1 MGRKKYPPL
10 RQSTTQTIKLEIHF
24 QQSWSHNSKFGIWH
38 VNINKQQNWDLK
50 LLLSTFWC
58 PVILP
63 VNLSLKKTYVEGLLA
78 LELIVQLLK
87 NISPNLTVT
96 HWIPHKLEF
105 AAHDAVKHVTVGVIF
120 TKLMTFKLQKPA
132 ANIRITSMGQGHF
145 LPWDLQM
152 WVKESE
158 VMLSVSKTNYNR
170 NLTIW
175 SKICIYFLK
184 LAAFWAVAFWH
195 NFILNMEVK

>member
-1 MGRKKYPPL
+1 MKGQQYALHVPPASWN
-10 RQSTTQTIKLEIHF
+10 QSTTQTIKLEIHF
-24 QQSWSHNSKFGIWH
+24 QQSWFHNSKCDIDKSTCTSVSLW
-38 VNINKQQNWDLK
+38 KQLN
-50 LLLSTFWC
+50 
-58 PVILP
+58 
-63 VNLSLKKTYVEGLLA
+63 
-78 LELIVQLLK
+78 K

-96 HWIPHKLEF
+96 HWIIHKLQL
-105 AAHDAVKHVTVGVIF
+105 AGVTSHVTAGVIF
-120 TKLMTFKLQKPA
+120 TKLMTFKVQKPA
-132 ANIRITSMGQGHF
+132 ANIRIRSMGQGQF